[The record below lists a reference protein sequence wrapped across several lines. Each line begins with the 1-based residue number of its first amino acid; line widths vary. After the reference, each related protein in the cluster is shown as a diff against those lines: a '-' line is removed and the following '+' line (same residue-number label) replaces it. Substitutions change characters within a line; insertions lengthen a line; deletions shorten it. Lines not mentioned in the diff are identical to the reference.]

1 MVQQKLLIRATILNN
16 EYIVVVGGEYNGVTI
31 RSVAML
37 HDLTSEFFLGP
48 DFPNGYGIMGH
59 EMVSTGESIITFGGE
74 ISYGGGEGSDMI
86 RDIYQ
91 FQCINLECEWSKLEQ
106 SLQYSRGYFVA
117 MLIPDDLMDCT
128 ENREINEQK

>member
-1 MVQQKLLIRATILNN
+1 MFN
-16 EYIVVVGGEYNGVTI
+16 IVVVGGEYDGVSI
-31 RSVAML
+31 RSVEML
-37 HDLTSEFFLGP
+37 HFPSDELYSGP
-48 DFPNGYGIMGH
+48 DFPNEYGIMGH

-74 ISYGGGEGSDMI
+74 ISYGGNDGSDMM

-128 ENREINEQK
+128 ENREINEQN